1 MTNSISFYLDFK
13 SPYSYLAFTQLPK
26 LIERHDVKVE
36 YISVNVLDVMKA
48 VKNSPTTL
56 LSPIKNQYTQD
67 DLRRW
72 AKRYQV
78 PLTINRHFTKFSND
92 APARLLLAARKMG
105 CETMILSLLFK
116 AIWVDG
122 ENLADQEMII
132 SYLEKNSVKEA
143 SLLLA
148 QSHGQDVK
156 EQLAKNN
163 LLAIE
168 NKIFGVPSFLFN
180 QNLFFGNDRLDF
192 LEDALA
198 N

>member
-1 MTNSISFYLDFK
+1 
-13 SPYSYLAFTQLPK
+13 
-26 LIERHDVKVE
+26 
-36 YISVNVLDVMKA
+36 
-48 VKNSPTTL
+48 
-56 LSPIKNQYTQD
+56 
-67 DLRRW
+67 
-72 AKRYQV
+72 
-78 PLTINRHFTKFSND
+78 
-92 APARLLLAARKMG
+92 
-105 CETMILSLLFK
+105 
-116 AIWVDG
+116 
-122 ENLADQEMII
+122 
-132 SYLEKNSVKEA
+132 VKEA